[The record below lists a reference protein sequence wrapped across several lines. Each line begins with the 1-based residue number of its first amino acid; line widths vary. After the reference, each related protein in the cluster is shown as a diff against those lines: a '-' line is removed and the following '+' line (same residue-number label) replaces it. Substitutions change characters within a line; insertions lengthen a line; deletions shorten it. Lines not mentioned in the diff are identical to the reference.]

1 MSTFFLLN
9 MMDFWLAGALSLSGA
24 LLIVSTR
31 QFHLA
36 LTSRGHAGL
45 EVQSAHHMPTPR
57 VGGIA
62 LILGLLGAATH
73 SAGEA
78 AHLLVLLLVSCI
90 PVFGAGLMEDIN
102 LGASPRARLFAAATS
117 SALMIA
123 LTGQHISV
131 IGVPGADALMRLWP
145 VGVLFTVFATS
156 GVSHAFNLVDGL
168 NGLSMGIGIIAM
180 IALGVIAL
188 GMGDTVIA
196 TLAAAL
202 AFSIVGVFVVNYP
215 FGRLFLGDGGAYTM
229 GHLIAWIAVL
239 LMARNPQV
247 SPWAVLMASFWPVM
261 DTGAAILRR
270 RINKTPTSAPDRMHF
285 HHIVMRLILAIS
297 PRMDKRLLVANSM
310 ATAIMAPLFMVP
322 PVLAVLTAQSNALA
336 IFAFLCCAVMYVVV
350 RFGLIK
356 SFRFFRRQVLGLR
369 DASLAPR

>member
-9 MMDFWLAGALSLSGA
+9 MMDFWFAGALSLSGA

-62 LILGLLGAATH
+62 LMLGLLGAATH
-73 SAGEA
+73 ATGEV
-78 AHLLVLLLVSCI
+78 AHLLILLLVSCI

-123 LTGQHISV
+123 LTGKHISTV
-131 IGVPGADALMRLWP
+131 GVPGADALVGLWP

-156 GVSHAFNLVDGL
+156 GVSHGFNLIDGL

-188 GMGDTVIA
+188 NLGDTVVA
-196 TLAAAL
+196 TLAAAM

-270 RINKTPTSAPDRMHF
+270 RINKTPASAPDRMHF

-297 PRMDKRLLVANSM
+297 PRMDKRLLVANSL
-310 ATAIMAPLFMVP
+310 ATALMAPLCMVP
-322 PVLAVLTAQSNALA
+322 AVFAVLTTTNNALA
-336 IFAFLCCAVMYVVV
+336 FFSFLCCAAMYVAV
-350 RFGLIK
+350 RFRLIK
-356 SFRFFRRQVLGLR
+356 SFRFVRRRVHGLR
-369 DASLAPR
+369 DATLAPR